1 MLRQNL
7 MCTIIVVFV
16 LGVEKVEP
24 LNCYSCSYSV
34 RGNEEQGP
42 RACKNLRSS
51 DANIK
56 YLVRCDN
63 LTKSCYFKKGSAV
76 GTYRFPTCVWER
88 RCSQEDRTGCRP
100 GCLRCL
106 RWLEQV
112 KEEEVLS
119 ASARRTDVTP
129 LTMVKSKSWIQTNSQ
144 SQGQSIRTVVIWA
157 LLSPWR
163 WWLSVYPGLCYE
175 TFAVVSSGCRF
186 RYHTHFQWALT

>member
-7 MCTIIVVFV
+7 MCTIIFLFV

-63 LTKSCYFKKGSAV
+63 LTNSCYFKKGTAV

-100 GCLRCL
+100 AMIGTGKRGGGTICFCKTDGCNAANDGEIEELNPDKQSESGPEHKNSSSLGFTLSLTLMTLCLSWAVLRNLRCSL
-106 RWLEQV
+106 FWL
-112 KEEEVLS
+112 
-119 ASARRTDVTP
+119 
-129 LTMVKSKSWIQTNSQ
+129 
-144 SQGQSIRTVVIWA
+144 
-157 LLSPWR
+157 
-163 WWLSVYPGLCYE
+163 
-175 TFAVVSSGCRF
+175 
-186 RYHTHFQWALT
+186 

>member
-7 MCTIIVVFV
+7 MCTIIFLFV

-63 LTKSCYFKKGSAV
+63 LTNSYYFKKGSAV
-76 GTYRFPTCVWER
+76 GTGFQLVFG
-88 RCSQEDRTGCRP
+88 SEDALKKTELVAG
-100 GCLRCL
+100 LR
-106 RWLEQV
+106 
-112 KEEEVLS
+112 
-119 ASARRTDVTP
+119 
-129 LTMVKSKSWIQTNSQ
+129 
-144 SQGQSIRTVVIWA
+144 
-157 LLSPWR
+157 
-163 WWLSVYPGLCYE
+163 
-175 TFAVVSSGCRF
+175 
-186 RYHTHFQWALT
+186 